1 MEMNYFKKTG
11 KMMVAACML
20 AGLPFIPGTVSASE
34 LQTQMMS
41 VQMESTTLKELF
53 DYKYSLIFSV
63 GISFKY
69 ASPIFRSST
78 IVNVPPSIFLSL
90 VIKS

>member
-41 VQMESTTLKELF
+41 VQMESTTLTLIPQHY
-53 DYKYSLIFSV
+53 YKIF
-63 GISFKY
+63 
-69 ASPIFRSST
+69 
-78 IVNVPPSIFLSL
+78 FLST
-90 VIKS
+90 